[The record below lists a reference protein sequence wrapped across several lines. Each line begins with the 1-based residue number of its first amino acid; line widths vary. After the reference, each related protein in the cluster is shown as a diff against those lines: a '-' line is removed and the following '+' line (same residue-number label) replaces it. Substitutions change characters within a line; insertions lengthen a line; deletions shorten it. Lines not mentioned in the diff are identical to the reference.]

1 MEKLNVA
8 VIGAGIYGIHHV
20 DVYYQNPY
28 VNLIA
33 VCDQS
38 EKIRENIEK
47 NYGLKTYNNVEDML
61 ENEKIDAASIVTPDH
76 LHVEP
81 ALACIEKGVDLLI
94 EKPLATSVADC
105 KKIYEAAKKSKVRV
119 AVDFHK
125 RWDPAAIFIYNKLKS
140 SKGYPIRAY
149 MNMDDIIDVPTEWFK
164 WGGSSDPVDFL
175 GVHCVDLMRWYM
187 DCEAADVYAVGS
199 KKLLPSMG
207 VDTYDSVTSIIKFEN
222 GCICTLENSW
232 ILPKGFAKNNDGKTS
247 IITSEE
253 LIRIDNQNRGVEIFD
268 KNKLHTPNV
277 FFFNDFHGKVIGFG
291 ADPINFFVDALINN
305 KEFVADVYDG
315 LQAAKLTEAIHRS
328 LESGKIEKI

>member
-1 MEKLNVA
+1 M
-8 VIGAGIYGIHHV
+8 IYI
-20 DVYYQNPY
+20 D
-28 VNLIA
+28 

-105 KKIYEAAKKSKVRV
+105 KKIYEAAKKNKVRV

-140 SKGYPIRAY
+140 SKGYPLRAY

-164 WGGSSDPVDFL
+164 WGGSSDPVDFF
-175 GVHCVDLMRWYM
+175 GRIHEFSKVHIHPF
-187 DCEAADVYAVGS
+187 S
-199 KKLLPSMG
+199 KFPLKLQKEQSLLLP
-207 VDTYDSVTSIIKFEN
+207 YPKFVLFPE
-222 GCICTLENSW
+222 
-232 ILPKGFAKNNDGKTS
+232 
-247 IITSEE
+247 
-253 LIRIDNQNRGVEIFD
+253 
-268 KNKLHTPNV
+268 
-277 FFFNDFHGKVIGFG
+277 
-291 ADPINFFVDALINN
+291 
-305 KEFVADVYDG
+305 
-315 LQAAKLTEAIHRS
+315 
-328 LESGKIEKI
+328 

>member
-20 DVYYQNPY
+20 DVYHQNPY

-105 KKIYEAAKKSKVRV
+105 KKIYEAAKKNKVRV

-140 SKGYPIRAY
+140 SKGYPIRA
-149 MNMDDIIDVPTEWFK
+149 
-164 WGGSSDPVDFL
+164 
-175 GVHCVDLMRWYM
+175 
-187 DCEAADVYAVGS
+187 
-199 KKLLPSMG
+199 
-207 VDTYDSVTSIIKFEN
+207 
-222 GCICTLENSW
+222 
-232 ILPKGFAKNNDGKTS
+232 
-247 IITSEE
+247 
-253 LIRIDNQNRGVEIFD
+253 
-268 KNKLHTPNV
+268 
-277 FFFNDFHGKVIGFG
+277 
-291 ADPINFFVDALINN
+291 
-305 KEFVADVYDG
+305 
-315 LQAAKLTEAIHRS
+315 
-328 LESGKIEKI
+328 